1 MADTIFFLVKRNSDL
16 SSKLSPDG
24 LAFYLTEK
32 AEATSSRHHIHS
44 FHYQHVCLYSP
55 ASRMKYP
62 CSCPMDAPDSLIY
75 TRTLLLSFPFLMLL
89 ICHSLSD
96 HSNQH
101 MDVLQNTSLWKILS
115 PSHAR
120 YTGHF
125 HKCYFFLIL
134 PLVGIRNY

>member
-1 MADTIFFLVKRNSDL
+1 MADTIFFLVKRNSDS

-32 AEATSSRHHIHS
+32 AEATSSHHHIHPI
-44 FHYQHVCLYSP
+44 HYQHVCLCSP
-55 ASRMKYP
+55 ASRMNYP
-62 CSCPMDAPDSLIY
+62 CSCPMDAPDSDLHKDIASVIS
-75 TRTLLLSFPFLMLL
+75 LSNVIDL
-89 ICHSLSD
+89 SLSD

-125 HKCYFFLIL
+125 HKCYFFFHSSSC
-134 PLVGIRNY
+134 VN